1 MVVLRFLEMT
11 TVEWSS
17 LLEQGDCPYGPIN
30 SIEQAFNDPQVRT
43 VVALKIVSLLFS
55 VVERLFVRGT
65 VRLSIIAVIYMNWKF
80 SDPLHVD
87 IIRAF
92 RPYTTR

>member
-30 SIEQAFNDPQVRT
+30 SSEQAFNDPQVRAL
-43 VVALKIVSLLFS
+43 VALKNVKLPSS
-55 VVERLFVRGT
+55 HVERPFVRDA
-65 VRLSIIAVIYMNWKF
+65 VRLNIIAVIYMN
-80 SDPLHVD
+80 
-87 IIRAF
+87 
-92 RPYTTR
+92 